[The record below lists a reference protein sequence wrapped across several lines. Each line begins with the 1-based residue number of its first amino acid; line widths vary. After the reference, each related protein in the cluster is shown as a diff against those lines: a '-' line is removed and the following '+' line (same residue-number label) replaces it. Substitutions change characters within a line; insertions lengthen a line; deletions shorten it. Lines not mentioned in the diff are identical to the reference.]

1 MLSPAADSGSERRE
15 PYLVAELAG
24 MWRVAPST
32 VYRLIYS
39 RRLRAERHGPRGG
52 AIRVPP
58 DAVAE
63 YLASIAAPVAAE
75 AVA

>member
-1 MLSPAADSGSERRE
+1 MLSPDSGRHE
-15 PYLVAELAG
+15 PYLVGELAI

-52 AIRVPP
+52 AIRVPA
-58 DAVAE
+58 DAVAD
-63 YLASIAAPVAAE
+63 YLASITPE
-75 AVA
+75 AVAS